1 MDQVFGMKRTYVA
14 VLATLAL
21 LGGLATETLSRPRP
35 KDADGYHAVV
45 KSQMEAIP
53 LSIGTWRGTEMP
65 EKPEA
70 VALLRPN
77 KILHRRY
84 IDSRMKDPRPP
95 VDLLFVHCRDA
106 RDMQGHYP
114 PVCYPAHGY
123 TKLSEEPAEWRVE
136 QRTLVAA
143 EWQVRERTIVGM
155 EYSYSRTEEGIPASC
170 VVSNLL
176 ILPTGKY
183 ARGMTEVREAAAD
196 YLRQFYGAAQVQ
208 VVMDARVAREE
219 RHEIVCEFLSELLP
233 VLDSIT
239 VASDGGKQ

>member
-1 MDQVFGMKRTYVA
+1 MFGMKSTYVP
-14 VLATLAL
+14 VLVTLAL
-21 LGGLATETLSRPRP
+21 LAGLATETLSRPRP

-53 LSIGTWRGTEMP
+53 LSIGTWRGTELP
-65 EKPEA
+65 PKPEA

-77 KILHRRY
+77 KILHRHY
-84 IDSRMKDPRPP
+84 TDSRMKDPRPP

-123 TKLSEEPAEWRVE
+123 TKVSEEMAEWRVG
-136 QRTLVAA
+136 
-143 EWQVRERTIVGM
+143 ERTIIGM
-155 EYSYSRTEEGIPASC
+155 EYAYSRTEEGVPMSC

-183 ARGMTEVREAAAD
+183 AQGMTEVREAAAD

-219 RHEIVCEFLSELLP
+219 RHKIVCEFLSELLP

-239 VASDGGKQ
+239 VAADGGKQ